1 MGEKILIV
9 DDDLESLR
17 LISLM
22 LQRRGYEVTAA
33 QSGEQALSKI
43 ENENPNLI
51 ILDVMMPGMDGY
63 EVCRHLRADPQT
75 SHLPVIMFTA
85 KTLVGDKVAGFQAGA
100 DDYVTKPI
108 HPAELVSHVESLLQ
122 RSKSALAERRLVS
135 QARIIGVMGAK
146 GGVGASTLALNLA
159 VAACQP
165 NASAR
170 GEQGR
175 SVRVSIADVRPGLGS
190 VALLLGRMPQGGLAT
205 LTNFNPAKLDQEMIE
220 SQISIHS
227 SGLRYLPASLQ
238 PDSGQGNLLAEHI
251 DAVLSHMMST
261 ADFLFLDLGNV
272 LDEATRQAVARC
284 DVVLVVVEPERLCL
298 NLAEALLDQLESLD
312 PPPGDLRIFLVKRAE
327 SDATYSQEEVENLLG
342 RELAAVVRPA
352 GELLRRAVE
361 QGTPIVLMQP
371 ESEIAQQL
379 RGLSRE
385 LLA

>member
-1 MGEKILIV
+1 MSEKILIV
-9 DDDLESLR
+9 DDDLESLK

-51 ILDVMMPGMDGY
+51 ILDVMMPDMDGY
-63 EVCRHLRADPQT
+63 EVCRHLRANPQT

-146 GGVGASTLALNLA
+146 GGVGASTLALNLG

-165 NASAR
+165 NAAAR

-190 VALLLGRMPQGGLAT
+190 VALLLGQMPQGGLAT
-205 LTNFNPAKLDQEMIE
+205 LTNLNPANLDQEMIE
-220 SQISIHS
+220 SQILIHS

-261 ADFLFLDLGNV
+261 ADFLFLDLGSV
-272 LDEATRQAVARC
+272 LDEATRQAVACC
-284 DVVLVVVEPERLCL
+284 DVVLVVVEPECLCL
-298 NLAEALLDQLESLD
+298 KLAEALLDQLESLD

-327 SDATYSQEEVENLLG
+327 SDATYSQEEIENLLG
-342 RELAAVVRPA
+342 RELVAVVKPA

-371 ESEIAQQL
+371 ESEIAEQL